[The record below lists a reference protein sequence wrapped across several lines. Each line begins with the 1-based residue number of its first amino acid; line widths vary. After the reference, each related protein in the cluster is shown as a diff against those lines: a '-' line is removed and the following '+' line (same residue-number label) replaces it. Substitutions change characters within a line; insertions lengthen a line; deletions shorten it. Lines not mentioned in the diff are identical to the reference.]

1 MRVIDVTASSK
12 ELAIEK
18 GLQMLGTTEENVDIV
33 VLEKGSM
40 LKKAK
45 VELTFFEN
53 EQEKLEFY
61 EEREEKAKKANE
73 LKNIKF
79 NEQEKVELIE
89 RKELTEIEETVKNRL
104 VEFVQKICDLSNIEC
119 EINGKILN
127 DNLYI
132 IVDGKNTG
140 RLIGHH
146 GDNLQALHTLINNI
160 VRNDYKE
167 YGKKVFIDIE
177 GYRERR
183 KETVESLAKRMAKKV
198 LKEKR
203 SLKLEPMNSYERKV
217 IHSILSNI
225 EHISTHSEGVEPN
238 RYLIIDYVDWKREW
252 WCKVLHK
259 KFKNSHYLKMR
270 EFFIF

>member
-61 EEREEKAKKANE
+61 QEKEEKARKANE

-79 NEQEKVELIE
+79 NEQEKVELVE
-89 RKELTEIEETVKNRL
+89 RKELTELEEKVKNRL
-104 VEFVQKICDLSNIEC
+104 VEFVQKICELSQVEC

-127 DNLYI
+127 NNLYI
-132 IVDGKNTG
+132 IVVGKNTG
-140 RLIGHH
+140 KLIGHH

-238 RYLIIDYVDWKREW
+238 RYLIIDYID
-252 WCKVLHK
+252 
-259 KFKNSHYLKMR
+259 
-270 EFFIF
+270 FIK

>member
-61 EEREEKAKKANE
+61 QEKEEKARKANE

-104 VEFVQKICDLSNIEC
+104 VEFIQKICDLSNIEC

-238 RYLIIDYVDWKREW
+238 RYLIIDYVD
-252 WCKVLHK
+252 
-259 KFKNSHYLKMR
+259 
-270 EFFIF
+270 FIK

>member
-61 EEREEKAKKANE
+61 QEKEEKARKANE

-79 NEQEKVELIE
+79 NEQEKVELVE
-89 RKELTEIEETVKNRL
+89 RKELTELEEKVKNRL
-104 VEFVQKICDLSNIEC
+104 VEFVQKICELSQVEC

-127 DNLYI
+127 NNLYI
-132 IVDGKNTG
+132 IVVGKNTG
-140 RLIGHH
+140 KLIGHH

-238 RYLIIDYVDWKREW
+238 RYLIIDYVD
-252 WCKVLHK
+252 
-259 KFKNSHYLKMR
+259 
-270 EFFIF
+270 FIK

>member
-61 EEREEKAKKANE
+61 QEKEEKARKANE

-203 SLKLEPMNSYERKV
+203 SLKLESMNSYERKV

-238 RYLIIDYVDWKREW
+238 RYLIIDYVD
-252 WCKVLHK
+252 
-259 KFKNSHYLKMR
+259 
-270 EFFIF
+270 FIK

>member
-61 EEREEKAKKANE
+61 QEKEEKTRKANE

-238 RYLIIDYVDWKREW
+238 RYLIIDYVD
-252 WCKVLHK
+252 
-259 KFKNSHYLKMR
+259 
-270 EFFIF
+270 FIK